1 MSRIKI
7 TESDYTVPVA
17 TYNTTDVV
25 FIPGFSVAP
34 LGADGVAPQG
44 EPKFCQSIAEFNAY
58 FGSSAPLFSSNQS
71 YPSGFDAKATNG
83 ITNPTW
89 FEAGTPDPSYVYAK
103 ELLANGIAIV
113 YERMN
118 SGTTSDDISVDAAY
132 ARLADLVFCASR
144 SETINYPSATTYNSE
159 NAYAVDDIVIKDN
172 VYYVCIQATEANEEW
187 DASKWQV
194 LPSTRDTEQ
203 PLLDLAIPVKYLTSG
218 GYPTLEYGDLAGL
231 MISIAKSPVEGG
243 SNSAGRGDCV
253 ALIDYLDNSSRKLVG
268 TDSIYEAFST
278 YNSEFAAA
286 FVPWISVHFTQ
297 VYYDQSNNIIDMSSR
312 HMPPSFAYLTALAS
326 ALSYSSN
333 TQAIAGV
340 TRGQIPNLI
349 SLCTNFNLT
358 NSIAEDVFQPDTAAA
373 SINGITYIA
382 NYGYRI
388 WGNRT
393 LKSNSGGTKATSFLN
408 IRNIVSDVKKSVY
421 RAAMLTLFEPNVQA
435 TWLSFTSKI
444 TPFLDTLISNYG
456 ISRYTLERRTVQ
468 RDGSPLPKT
477 VLSAVLTIY
486 PVYSI
491 EKITVNIA
499 LRDDDTIEV
508 TE

>member
-7 TESDYTVPVA
+7 TESDYTIPVA

-34 LGADGVAPQG
+34 LGVDNVAPQG
-44 EPKFCQSIAEFNAY
+44 EPKLCQSLAEFNAY
-58 FGSSAPLFSSNQS
+58 FGSNAPIFSIDQS
-71 YPSGFDAKATNG
+71 YPAGFASTATNG
-83 ITNPTW
+83 ITNSVW
-89 FEAGTPDPSYVYAK
+89 FPAGTPDPSYVYAK
-103 ELLANGIAIV
+103 ELLANGIAVV

-118 SGTTSDDISVDAAY
+118 SGVSSTDISVDAAY
-132 ARLADLVFCASR
+132 ARLADLVFCATR
-144 SETINYPSATTYNSE
+144 SETISYPSAVTYDAS
-159 NAYAVDDIVIKDN
+159 ATYSVDDIIIKDG
-172 VYYVCIQATEANEEW
+172 VYYICIVDIPEAEAWNSEH
-187 DASKWQV
+187 WQV
-194 LPSTRDTEQ
+194 LPTTRDSQQ

-231 MISIAKSPVEGG
+231 MISIAKSPIEGG
-243 SNSAGRGDCV
+243 ADSAGRGDCV
-253 ALIDYLDNSSRKLVG
+253 ALIDYLDNSARKLVG

-286 FVPWISVHFTQ
+286 FVPWVQVHFTQ
-297 VYYDQSNNIIDMSSR
+297 AYYDTNNQIIDMSSR

-358 NSIAEDVFQPDTAAA
+358 NSIAEDVFQPDTASA

-456 ISRYTLERRTVQ
+456 ISRYTLERRMVQ

-499 LRDDDTIEV
+499 LRDDDTVEV